1 MVMRQQPRG
10 DLIMAAAITRRT
22 VPTIKDASAY
32 LVRQGYTNCGTTWL
46 RGQNGYARMERL
58 TSGSIRIIE
67 GVA

>member
-1 MVMRQQPRG
+1 
-10 DLIMAAAITRRT
+10 MAAVITRHT
-22 VPTIKDASAY
+22 EPSIKAASAY
-32 LVRQGYTNCGTTWL
+32 LVSRGYINCGTTWL

>member
-1 MVMRQQPRG
+1 
-10 DLIMAAAITRRT
+10 MAAVITRHT
-22 VPTIKDASAY
+22 VPNIRAASAY
-32 LVRQGYTNCGTTWL
+32 LVQQGYTNCGTTWL

>member
-1 MVMRQQPRG
+1 MTAV
-10 DLIMAAAITRRT
+10 ITRHT
-22 VPTIKDASAY
+22 EPTIKAASDY
-32 LVRQGYTNCGTTWL
+32 LVSRGYINCGTTWL